1 MTTRLTLRSYLR
13 ERLENP
19 TQWSD
24 ATLNTWINEAILDYS
39 HYFPFVAVKSYTFIA
54 ASHSFTISNMN
65 PTPSRVLRVQ
75 YPYGEE
81 PPRWLTPLP
90 RTDPRFWDGAY
101 YETVGEPPTDIY
113 LGEEAQVGEVVEVT
127 YTAIHPLPTSDA
139 DVLTT
144 PDIHLEALILFCIW
158 KAYEEIAAAEEINPT
173 TSEFIISQKGLNVIR
188 TERVYRNK
196 IWEFQRSS
204 SSRLAGFW
212 RMDRADRIY

>member
-1 MTTRLTLRSYLR
+1 MTTRATLRSYLR
-13 ERLENP
+13 QRLEDA

-24 ATLNTWINEAILDYS
+24 STLNTWINEAILDYS
-39 HYFPFVAVKSYTFIA
+39 HYFPFVAVKTYTFTTPGR
-54 ASHSFTISNMN
+54 SFTIANLN
-65 PTPSRVLRVQ
+65 PSPIRVLRVQ
-75 YPYGEE
+75 FPYGEE

-101 YETVGEPPTDIY
+101 YEPVGEPPTDIW
-113 LGEEAQVGEVVEVT
+113 LGEEAQAGEVAEVT
-127 YTAIHPLPTSDA
+127 YTSIHPLPATDA

-188 TERVYRNK
+188 TERIYRNK

-204 SSRLAGFW
+204 SSRVAGYW
-212 RMDRADRIY
+212 KMDAKDRIY